1 MINDKINLLGD
12 HPECTLTLCVHD
24 NDGIRRPTVVVCPGG
39 GYGCVCRDREGEP
52 IAQYFYANGF
62 NACVLEYTFEYTAM
76 NRYQAIGVESESFRG
91 EYFFDVSGYLIGF
104 FC

>member
-24 NDGIRRPTVVVCPGG
+24 NDGTRRPTVVVCPGG

-52 IAQYFYANGF
+52 IAQYFYANG
-62 NACVLEYTFEYTAM
+62 
-76 NRYQAIGVESESFRG
+76 
-91 EYFFDVSGYLIGF
+91 
-104 FC
+104 